1 MTQNLLTRLTVRN
14 FKGFV
19 DVDLELGGRVLL
31 IGPNNSGKTSALQ
44 ALALWQDGVR
54 RWVEK
59 RGSGAAPKER
69 PGVVLNRRDLIHLP
83 VPAVRLLWHDRRI
96 QEGRERVVIEIRVAG
111 VTDGL
116 PWVCGLEF
124 YYGNEESFYCRPVRD
139 SEGNRMGVP
148 AAAERQTVALLGPM
162 SGLAAQED
170 RLTEG
175 AIKVRLGEGRTAEVL
190 RNLCY
195 QVYEDEFGSDRWQNI
210 AIRLQELFGVHL
222 NPPRFIAE
230 RGELTLTYRD
240 RNGIELDISCA
251 GRGQQQTLLLL
262 AHMAANPGTT
272 LLLDEPDA
280 HLEILRQRQIYQ
292 VLTDIAGDTGCQ
304 ILAASHSEVML
315 NEAAGRDTVLAF
327 VGRPHRIDDRGSQV
341 LKSLRD
347 IGFEHYYQAE
357 ETGWVLYLEG
367 ATDLA
372 ILRAFARKLGH
383 PAVSCLERPFV
394 HYVANQPRKA
404 QAHFHG
410 LREAKPDLVALA
422 IYDRLDQDLPDEAHF
437 RQVMWHRRELENYLT
452 QRETLLAFAAAQG
465 GETSGPLFSNLW
477 ADAMARAI
485 DDIEAALATL
495 GEPSPWGPDIKASDA
510 FLDRLFPKFYRA
522 LGLENLL
529 NKTNYH
535 VLAPYVGTDSLDPE
549 IAAKLDLISE
559 TACRARPRGGEAT

>member
-1 MTQNLLTRLTVRN
+1 
-14 FKGFV
+14 
-19 DVDLELGGRVLL
+19 
-31 IGPNNSGKTSALQ
+31 
-44 ALALWQDGVR
+44 
-54 RWVEK
+54 
-59 RGSGAAPKER
+59 
-69 PGVVLNRRDLIHLP
+69 
-83 VPAVRLLWHDRRI
+83 
-96 QEGRERVVIEIRVAG
+96 
-111 VTDGL
+111 
-116 PWVCGLEF
+116 
-124 YYGNEESFYCRPVRD
+124 
-139 SEGNRMGVP
+139 MGVP

-195 QVYEDEFGSDRWQNI
+195 QVYEDESGSDRWQNI
-210 AIRLQELFGVHL
+210 AVRLQELFGVHL

-327 VGRPHRIDDRGSQV
+327 
-341 LKSLRD
+341 
-347 IGFEHYYQAE
+347 
-357 ETGWVLYLEG
+357 
-367 ATDLA
+367 
-372 ILRAFARKLGH
+372 
-383 PAVSCLERPFV
+383 
-394 HYVANQPRKA
+394 
-404 QAHFHG
+404 
-410 LREAKPDLVALA
+410 
-422 IYDRLDQDLPDEAHF
+422 
-437 RQVMWHRRELENYLT
+437 
-452 QRETLLAFAAAQG
+452 AAAQG

-495 GEPSPWGPDIKASDA
+495 GEPAPWGPDIKASDG

-535 VLAPYVGTDSLDPE
+535 VPAPYVGTDSLDPE